1 MRYCL
6 NYNKITEKMNC
17 LRQVNEW
24 TIDYNPK
31 DNTLLLFLNKYKDKR
46 INLYIKEIEDI
57 NFTFLEELCNQFP
70 QLYIKFAFDKKILL
84 NLKEKKIR
92 FFFDLL
98 IDN

>member
-6 NYNKITEKMNC
+6 NYNRITEKMNC

-46 INLYIKEIEDI
+46 INLYIKEKDI

-84 NLKEKKIR
+84 NLKKKKIR